1 MKNIKVGLC
10 QCLVLILT
18 AFVFFSCSEDDA
30 PEQKADYNLLGITSV
45 TINGSH
51 IPVKADGVLL
61 DLADSKNIA
70 VIGSLS
76 EPYKKHF
83 EVEYAILTK
92 DLSAS
97 SVEIQ
102 SKYPNVSIS
111 ISHVVT
117 SPSVITWIVK
127 ITREGYSESVIY
139 NLSFFD
145 PSLNQM
151 FLEC

>member
-1 MKNIKVGLC
+1 MKNIKVSLC
-10 QCLVLILT
+10 HCFVLILT
-18 AFVFFSCSEDDA
+18 VFTFFSCSEDNA

-45 TINGSH
+45 TINGSR

-61 DLADSKNIA
+61 DLADSKDI
-70 VIGSLS
+70 VGTGSLS

-83 EVEYAILTK
+83 EIEYAILTK

-102 SKYPNVSIS
+102 SKYPDVSID

-117 SPSVITWIVK
+117 SPSVITWIAK

-145 PSLNQM
+145 PSLNKM
-151 FLEC
+151 FLE

>member
-61 DLADSKNIA
+61 DLADSKDIA
-70 VIGSLS
+70 GTGFLS
-76 EPYKKHF
+76 EPNKKHF

-102 SKYPNVSIS
+102 SKYPDVSIS

-145 PSLNQM
+145 PSLN
-151 FLEC
+151 